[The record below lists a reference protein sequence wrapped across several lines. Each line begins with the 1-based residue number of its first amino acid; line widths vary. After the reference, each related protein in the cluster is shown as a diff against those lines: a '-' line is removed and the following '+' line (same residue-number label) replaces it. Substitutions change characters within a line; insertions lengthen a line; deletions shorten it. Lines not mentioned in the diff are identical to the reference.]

1 MSKEPGSSVRDRVAY
16 VPIHKRPRLH
26 LPGGARVAV
35 WTIVNVEN
43 WSPSAPMPRTVL
55 PPPMGQPLL
64 PDVPNWAWHEYGMR
78 VGFWRFLE
86 ALGAAA
92 QGDLC
97 RQRHG
102 LQPIASPAQAAR
114 EAGWEFMGHGFVQRP
129 MHKVEDQRAAI
140 ADTIEAIKDFTGKP
154 PRGWESPGLTETDE
168 TLDLLAEAGIEYVAD
183 WVLDD
188 QPVALKTRAGAIVS
202 VPYTVEINDV
212 VMSAVQQ
219 QPSDEILRRGRDQFD
234 RLYPDGAKIPRV
246 MAISIHPYLT
256 GVPHRIKYLEMLY
269 DYILGHSGVAM
280 WTGAEILD
288 WYRTQVPRDDRL
300 PSGRVL
306 AAAQRRPQRVGA
318 GLGVGRPIFSPQKVS
333 LPKSRRHTQS
343 RRV

>member
-1 MSKEPGSSVRDRVAY
+1 MTEPIGNSVRNRLPY
-16 VPIHKRPRLH
+16 VPIHRRPRLE
-26 LPGGARVAV
+26 LPGKARVAV

-43 WSPSAPMPRTVL
+43 WSPTGAMPRAVL

-78 VGFWRFLE
+78 IGYWRFLE
-86 ALGAAA
+86 TLGSRNLKATFALNGSVCELYPEA
-92 QGDLC
+92 C
-97 RQRHG
+97 E
-102 LQPIASPAQAAR
+102 AAR
-114 EAGWEFMGHGFVQRP
+114 DAGWDFMGHGFVQKP

-140 ADTIEAIKDFTGKP
+140 ADTIAAIRAFTGKP

-183 WVLDD
+183 WVLDE
-188 QPVALKTRAGAIVS
+188 QPITLKTRHRDIVS

-212 VMSAVQQ
+212 VISAVQQ
-219 QPSDEILRRGRDQFD
+219 QPSDEIFRRGRDHFD
-234 RLYPDGAKIPRV
+234 RLYIDGAKAPRV

-269 DYILGHSGVAM
+269 DYILGHEGVVM

-288 WYRTQVPRDDRL
+288 WYRSQVP
-300 PSGRVL
+300 
-306 AAAQRRPQRVGA
+306 A
-318 GLGVGRPIFSPQKVS
+318 
-333 LPKSRRHTQS
+333 
-343 RRV
+343 

>member
-1 MSKEPGSSVRDRVAY
+1 MSNSEIGASLRRRLDYEPITQR
-16 VPIHKRPRLH
+16 RPLK

-43 WSPSAPMPRTVL
+43 WRPTGPMPRTVL

-78 VGFWRFLE
+78 VGFWRFHE
-86 ALGAAA
+86 ALSS
-92 QGDLC
+92 
-97 RQRHG
+97 RG
-102 LQPIASPAQAAR
+102 LKASFALNGTCCELYPQACQAALD
-114 EAGWEFMGHGFVQRP
+114 AGWDFIGHGFVQQP
-129 MHKVEDQRAAI
+129 MHRVEDQKAAI
-140 ADTIEAIKDFTGKP
+140 ADTIDAITRFTGRP

-188 QPVALKTRAGAIVS
+188 QPVSLRTRAGEIVS

-212 VMSAVQQ
+212 VMTAIQQ
-219 QPSDEILRRGRDQFD
+219 SPSDEILRRGRDQFD
-234 RLYPDGAKIPRV
+234 RLYLEGKDIPRV

-256 GVPHRIKYLEMLY
+256 GAPHRIKYLEALY
-269 DYILGHSGVAM
+269 DYILSHQDVVM

-288 WYRTQVPRDDRL
+288 WY
-300 PSGRVL
+300 
-306 AAAQRRPQRVGA
+306 
-318 GLGVGRPIFSPQKVS
+318 
-333 LPKSRRHTQS
+333 KSQTK
-343 RRV
+343 

>member
-1 MSKEPGSSVRDRVAY
+1 MTRETGGTVRSRTPY
-16 VPIHKRPRLH
+16 LPIHKRPKLT
-26 LPGGARVAV
+26 LPGDARVAV

-43 WSPSAPMPRTVL
+43 WSPAGAMPRTVL
-55 PPPMGQPLL
+55 PPPMGVPLL

-86 ALGAAA
+86 TLNARKLKASFAVNGTACELYREACEAA
-92 QGDLC
+92 
-97 RQRHG
+97 H
-102 LQPIASPAQAAR
+102 
-114 EAGWEFMGHGFVQRP
+114 EAGWDFMGHGWVQKP
-129 MHKVEDQRAAI
+129 MHKVEDQRSAI
-140 ADTIEAIKDFTGKP
+140 ADTIRAIKDFTGKP

-183 WVLDD
+183 WVMDE
-188 QPVALKTRAGAIVS
+188 QPLPLKTAHGEIVS

-219 QPSDEILRRGRDQFD
+219 QPSDEIFRRGRDQFD
-234 RLYPDGAKIPRV
+234 RLYLDGKTAPRV

-269 DYILGHSGVAM
+269 DYILGHEGVVM

-288 WYRTQVPRDDRL
+288 WYRTQVPPAR
-300 PSGRVL
+300 
-306 AAAQRRPQRVGA
+306 
-318 GLGVGRPIFSPQKVS
+318 
-333 LPKSRRHTQS
+333 
-343 RRV
+343 